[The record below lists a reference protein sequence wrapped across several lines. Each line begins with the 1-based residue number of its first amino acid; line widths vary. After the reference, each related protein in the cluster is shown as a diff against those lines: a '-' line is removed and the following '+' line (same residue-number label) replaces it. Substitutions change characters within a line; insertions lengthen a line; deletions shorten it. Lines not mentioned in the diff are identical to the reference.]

1 METLKIIKLNNRK
14 LFLKLIPKKTD
25 IIYGNSFTNPLN
37 KDFYEPIKNL
47 KK

>member
-1 METLKIIKLNNRK
+1 MKTLEIIKSNNIK
-14 LFLKLIPKKTD
+14 LFLKLIPKKND

-37 KDFYEPIKNL
+37 KEFYEPIKNL